1 MQTQP
6 CLHNRDVAIRST
18 YKFWSINAKKHSRS
32 ASCLWANVGQQ
43 PKSTTTMRITMAR
56 FSMHPCSQSSYPPLK
71 GRLRQMKP
79 LMRSVFVQ
87 ITTVM
92 VPEIPTDRKTDK
104 NWLFVLRFKVK
115 LTDGLINIHRSLFHP
130 SSIAVYSWA
139 EMRWY
144 SIAFACG
151 AIYEL

>member
-1 MQTQP
+1 M
-6 CLHNRDVAIRST
+6 
-18 YKFWSINAKKHSRS
+18 
-32 ASCLWANVGQQ
+32 
-43 PKSTTTMRITMAR
+43 PKSIAEAPLVYEQMLASSQKAR
-56 FSMHPCSQSSYPPLK
+56 LQYESLHPCSQSSCPPLK

-115 LTDGLINIHRSLFHP
+115 LTDELTNIHRSLFHP
-130 SSIAVYSWA
+130 SSFAVYS
-139 EMRWY
+139 
-144 SIAFACG
+144 
-151 AIYEL
+151 